1 MGFHCKQRRRL
12 QLKRNCPSK
21 TVASPPVLS
30 LKGRALRAL
39 ASREYTR
46 VEIAA
51 KLRSFEEEPG
61 QLDKILD
68 ELQAKDFIN
77 DQRAADSLVHRRAG
91 RLGASRVLHE
101 LRAKGVD
108 AATVSQAATQLKAT
122 ELARAAEVWRKKFG
136 DPAVDS
142 DQRIKQMRFLAG
154 RGFAPEVI
162 RRVVSGSGEFDD
174 LS

>member
-1 MGFHCKQRRRL
+1 VL
-12 QLKRNCPSK
+12 
-21 TVASPPVLS
+21 PPTLS

-46 VEIAA
+46 AEIAI
-51 KLRSFEEEPG
+51 KLKPFEEEAG

-77 DQRAADSLVHRRAG
+77 DQRAADSLVHRRSG

-108 AATVSQAATQLKAT
+108 AAMMSQAASQLKAT
-122 ELARAAEVWRKKFG
+122 ELDRARDVWQRKYSEPAA
-136 DPAVDS
+136 DAA
-142 DQRIKQMRFLAG
+142 QRLKQMRFLAG

-162 RRVVSGSGEFDD
+162 KRVVKGSADHED
-174 LS
+174 